1 NSARLLP
8 VLLRN
13 FKKSCFALGILH
25 LFCER
30 ITGYFVYCNH
40 VASPPVETPCASPS
54 LASCFLRPISVP
66 SRRRAS
72 SSSTRLG
79 CIFSQ
84 LSPVISAASRSRVD
98 NSSWMRTLAAL
109 ASISGLSCP
118 CDGPYHSAP
127 DHGARTAGSLKKPG
141 ALIRPLATASAS
153 HSS

>member
-1 NSARLLP
+1 LLQ
-8 VLLRN
+8 LLIRN
-13 FKKSCFALGILH
+13 FKKSCFALAILH

-40 VASPPVETPCASPS
+40 VASPPVETPGASPS

-84 LSPVISAASRSRVD
+84 LSPVISAASRSPVD
-98 NSSWMRTLAAL
+98 TSSWLRTLSAL

-118 CDGPYHSAP
+118 CEGPCHSAP
-127 DHGARTAGSLKKPG
+127 AHAARAAASRKKPG
-141 ALIRPLATASAS
+141 ALIRPLATASPS